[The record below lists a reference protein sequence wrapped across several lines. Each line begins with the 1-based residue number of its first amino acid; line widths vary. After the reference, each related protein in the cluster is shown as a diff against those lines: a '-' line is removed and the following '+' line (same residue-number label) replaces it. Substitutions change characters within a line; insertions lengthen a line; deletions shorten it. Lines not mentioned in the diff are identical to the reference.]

1 MQTVKRRK
9 QKKGDR
15 QAEDAIYIYI
25 YIHVYI
31 CIYSIHKDVQY
42 T

>member
-9 QKKGDR
+9 HTKGDR